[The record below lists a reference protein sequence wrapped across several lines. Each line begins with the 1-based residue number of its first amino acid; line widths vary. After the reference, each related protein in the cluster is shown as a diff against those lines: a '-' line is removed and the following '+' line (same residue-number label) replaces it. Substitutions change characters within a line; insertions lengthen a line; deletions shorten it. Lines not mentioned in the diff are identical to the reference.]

1 MSRVGCTGIP
11 GRKGRI
17 PLAKQALSRAS
28 KKKAPETVSKG
39 LSAKE
44 TLRIALAAA
53 EDMKAEDTISIDLAG
68 KSSIADFMVVT
79 TGRSDRHVMS
89 VADRVV
95 KDLEKAGVKRI
106 RVEGMKQG
114 DWVLIDAGD
123 VIVHVFRPEV
133 RGFYNLEK
141 MWSSAGPDARRP
153 S

>member
-1 MSRVGCTGIP
+1 MSRVECVRP
-11 GRKGRI
+11 KGQI
-17 PLAKQALSRAS
+17 PLATHALSRAA
-28 KKKAPETVSKG
+28 KKAPETVSKA
-39 LSAKE
+39 LSAEE

-68 KSSIADFMVVT
+68 KTSIADYMVVT
-79 TGRSDRHVMS
+79 SGRSDRHVAS
-89 VADRVV
+89 VAERVV
-95 KDLEKAGVKRI
+95 KDLEKAGAKRI

-141 MWSSAGPDARRP
+141 MWSGSPDAHRP